1 MEGSNTRTKVNR
13 IQKIIPLLFG
23 VVILIILLLLIIASS
38 LYSVD
43 LKENAVVLCFGKV
56 DRVTG
61 PGTHLKLP
69 FGIEKNYN
77 VETKKIHK
85 IEFGFRIYSLDGKS
99 TYADTDNPLES
110 LMITGDGNIVDVD
123 WIIQYQIIDPV
134 AWLFNVSNIEET
146 IRDISQSVINQ
157 LVGDRTILGVMVVE
171 RPVIEL
177 LGKEMMNK
185 QLKKYDLGVKV
196 SIVKLQNILPRE

>member
-1 MEGSNTRTKVNR
+1 M
-13 IQKIIPLLFG
+13 
-23 VVILIILLLLIIASS
+23 
-38 LYSVD
+38 
-43 LKENAVVLCFGKV
+43 
-56 DRVTG
+56 
-61 PGTHLKLP
+61 
-69 FGIEKNYN
+69 
-77 VETKKIHK
+77 
-85 IEFGFRIYSLDGKS
+85 DGKS
-99 TYADTDNPLES
+99 TYADTDNPRES

-134 AWLFNVSNIEET
+134 AWLFNVSNREET

-157 LVGDRTILGVMVVE
+157 LVGDRTILGVIVE

-196 SIVKLQNILPRE
+196 SIIVKLQNIIPQEGAVRDAFEDVNMAYQDKERFVSEGKEIYDRAIQEAKIKAKLIIRDAEESLKSGD